1 MLVDTDLFLKVK
13 EASCTD
19 YEITAVLKEKEKVL
33 IDNDTIE
40 AMLEDL
46 VCEINVLKEKYQDL
60 QDDLNNNYEK
70 KEVDYYEEYGLNR
83 NDF

>member
-1 MLVDTDLFLKVK
+1 MYLDLETYLRVEDETFTKYNNLAVD
-13 EASCTD
+13 
-19 YEITAVLKEKEKVL
+19 KEKERVL
-33 IDNDTIE
+33 VDSDTIN

-46 VCEINVLKEKYQDL
+46 ITELGVMKEKYQDL

>member
-1 MLVDTDLFLKVK
+1 MYLELETYLRVQEETFTEYNNLAVD
-13 EASCTD
+13 
-19 YEITAVLKEKEKVL
+19 KEKERVL
-33 IDNDTIE
+33 VDSDTIN

-46 VCEINVLKEKYQDL
+46 ITELGVMKEKYQDL